1 MPLALDTLLFWVG
14 LAITSIG
21 LIVFVMG
28 RVLPDA
34 EKKGDNRFEAF
45 GIKIDVSNPSLLLVI
60 LGVVMMLVP
69 KMIPQEARDIGKS
82 LVGSGLPVEHVTTAT
97 DGRDGVDEEEG
108 KDTEQP
114 TARPPPVVQQAAE
127 ANTEV
132 TEPVALTPAPV
143 LKMAD
148 ITPSLSTIRTER
160 ASITPDSTTALLPNT
175 AIVAKPAEEKPASRT
190 AAAAH
195 KEKAAAR
202 RRPPE
207 PKQARLPKPKPD
219 PEPAVPS
226 PQAPEKQLL
235 VVIARAD
242 VDSRAGIVRE
252 TRRSFSEKLTAEMA
266 QQVGSQASDA
276 VLVTQQSLKEIRSFL
291 KHPADQQ
298 RLCGRYEA
306 NALFVGDL
314 TIPFAMSNIESAYW
328 PDITLY
334 LIDCEKQISRKIT
347 RTHLD
352 PRYNDSFPFQVA
364 ISEVISRFIGQNQAL
379 LRP

>member
-1 MPLALDTLLFWVG
+1 MPLALDMLLFWVG

-21 LIVFVMG
+21 LIVFVLG

-69 KMIPQEARDIGKS
+69 KMIPQEAKDIGES
-82 LVGSGLPVEHVTTAT
+82 LVSSGLQVEHVATAT
-97 DGRDGVDEEEG
+97 GGGGSIDEEADSEL
-108 KDTEQP
+108 P
-114 TARPPPVVQQAAE
+114 TARPPPVAKQATE

-132 TEPVALTPAPV
+132 TEPLDLPPTPV
-143 LKMAD
+143 LRMAD
-148 ITPSLSTIRTER
+148 ITPPPATTRAER
-160 ASITPDSTTALLPNT
+160 GSITPGRITALQPKVASL
-175 AIVAKPAEEKPASRT
+175 AKPAIEKPAQLPNPST
-190 AAAAH
+190 APTA
-195 KEKAAAR
+195 
-202 RRPPE
+202 
-207 PKQARLPKPKPD
+207 
-219 PEPAVPS
+219 PS
-226 PQAPEKQLL
+226 PQAIKKQLL
-235 VVIARAD
+235 VVLARAD

-252 TRRSFSEKLTAEMA
+252 TRRSFSEKVTAEMA
-266 QQVGSQASDA
+266 RRVRSQASDD

-291 KHPADQQ
+291 KNPADQQ
-298 RLCGRYEA
+298 RLCRRYEA

-314 TIPFAMSNIESAYW
+314 TIPFAMSDIESAYW

-334 LIDCEKQISRKIT
+334 LIDCEKNVSRKIT

-364 ISEVISRFIGQNQAL
+364 ITEVINSFIGQNQAL
-379 LRP
+379 LSR